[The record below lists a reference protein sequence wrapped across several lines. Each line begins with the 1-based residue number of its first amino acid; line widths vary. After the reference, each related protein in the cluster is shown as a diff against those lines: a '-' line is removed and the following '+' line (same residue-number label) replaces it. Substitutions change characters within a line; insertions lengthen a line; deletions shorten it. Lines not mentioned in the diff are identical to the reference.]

1 MDNVTPRG
9 SAPHRSSTRTPARSF
24 RQSLCAMLGLSS
36 VVMMVAIDQT
46 VVGTAL
52 PTIVAELKG
61 FDLYAWVATAYL
73 LASVI
78 TVPIFGRLGDWFGRK
93 PLIVIAIVV
102 FTGASALCGAASSML
117 ALVLF
122 RALQGIGGG
131 MLVGTCF
138 ASIPDL
144 FPDPVVRLRWQ
155 VLFSSAFGLAN
166 AVGPSLGGF
175 LSEHYGWRSA
185 FLVNIPVGIASLY
198 LTATHLPHI
207 RHEQRGKLSPD
218 WRGALLIAF
227 GLGSLQ
233 LLVESLAHQTVS
245 TGMIASGVVA
255 LGAGALLVREEL
267 RAADP
272 ILPPALLRERAI
284 IALLALSMLMGV
296 AMFALLFY
304 VPLLLQGGM
313 GLSAD
318 QAGAMITPL
327 VLCITVGTVTNTR
340 LVTRLRRPNVL
351 LYMGFALLGL
361 ACAGIAAGGATAGH
375 LFTAALL
382 VGGVG
387 IGLVMPN
394 LTVFAQQVAG
404 KRQLGIATAL
414 IQSAR
419 MVGGMVGTAAVGTIV
434 HVLYRQG
441 VTKAMS
447 AQGLHAD
454 VPWVAAVVRSPQM
467 LLSARDAAHFVQK
480 VNGAGADGEA
490 LIAAARLALVQA
502 IDHALLGVTA
512 GMVVACLAVS
522 LVPLIRVER
531 LASRVPPVSMSE

>member
-1 MDNVTPRG
+1 MSNGTPPG
-9 SAPHRSSTRTPARSF
+9 AIPHGTSPPTTARSF
-24 RQSLCAMLGLSS
+24 RQSLFAMLGLSS

-61 FDLYAWVATAYL
+61 FNLYAWVATAYL

-102 FTGASALCGAASSML
+102 FTAASVLCGAAHSMQ

-155 VLFSSAFGLAN
+155 VLFSSAFGVAN

-185 FLVNIPVGIASLY
+185 FFVNLPVGVLSLY
-198 LTATHLPHI
+198 LTARHLPNI
-207 RHEQRGKLSPD
+207 RHQLRGKLSPD
-218 WRGALLIAF
+218 WRGALLIAA
-227 GLGSLQ
+227 GLGALQ
-233 LLVESLAHQTVS
+233 LLVESLAQQTLKVS
-245 TGMIASGVVA
+245 TIAFGVVA
-255 LGAGALLVREEL
+255 LSAGALLMREEL

-284 IALLALSMLMGV
+284 IALLALSMLMGL

-313 GLSAD
+313 GLNAD
-318 QAGAMITPL
+318 RAGVMVTPL
-327 VLCITVGTVTNTR
+327 VLCITVGTIANTR
-340 LVTRLRRPNVL
+340 VVTRLRKPNLL
-351 LYMGFALLGL
+351 LYVGFALLGV
-361 ACAGIAAGGATAGH
+361 ACWGVAAERMETSHA
-375 LFTAALL
+375 LMAALTA
-382 VGGVG
+382 GGVG

-404 KRQLGIATAL
+404 KRQLGIATAM

-419 MVGGMVGTAAVGTIV
+419 MVGGMIGTAVVGTIV
-434 HVLYRQG
+434 HVLYRQR
-441 VTKAMS
+441 V
-447 AQGLHAD
+447 AD
-454 VPWVAAVVRSPQM
+454 VLQGHGIDTDAPWVAPAAHSPQ
-467 LLSARDAAHFVQK
+467 LLLTSRDVATFIRDAHA
-480 VNGAGADGEA
+480 AGFDGDA
-490 LIAAARLALVQA
+490 LIAAARVALVQA
-502 IDHALLGVTA
+502 IDHALLAVSA
-512 GMVVACLAVS
+512 AMVLACLAVS
-522 LVPLIRVER
+522 LVPLIRVQR
-531 LASRVPPVSMSE
+531 LGREVASVAVSE